1 MSDTPSRE
9 RSSDPGVAAEEG
21 IALDRLRR
29 LLERQ
34 LELVQKGS
42 VAAAVELFDQ
52 TDQCVREIA
61 PARRG
66 SPAGAGEQD
75 SASANESWLEIERL
89 YRELSVAL
97 MAQRAEVSA
106 ALNTIQQG
114 RRVLKTYASCLSS
127 P

>member
-1 MSDTPSRE
+1 MNGTQSGKRA
-9 RSSDPGVAAEEG
+9 SDPGVAAGERL
-21 IALDRLRR
+21 ALDRLRR

-42 VAAAVELFDQ
+42 LAAAVELFDQ

-61 PARRG
+61 PARRCG
-66 SPAGAGEQD
+66 PAGAGEQD
-75 SASANESWLEIERL
+75 SASASEPWPEIERL

-97 MAQRAEVSA
+97 TAQQTEVSA
-106 ALNTIQQG
+106 ALNTIHRG
-114 RRVLKTYASCLSS
+114 RKALQTYGSCLSS